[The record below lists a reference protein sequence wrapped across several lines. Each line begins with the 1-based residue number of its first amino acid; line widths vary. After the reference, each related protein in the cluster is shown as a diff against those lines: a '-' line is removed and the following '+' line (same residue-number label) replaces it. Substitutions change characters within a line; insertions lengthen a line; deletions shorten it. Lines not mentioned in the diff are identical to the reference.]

1 MGDWNSARTAARA
14 LIVFLGLGLFVTPV
28 SAHQFA
34 TRFDAPVP
42 LGLLY
47 IGAGATVFLSAVL
60 LARLD
65 TISSRQY
72 VVGAV
77 PRRFVSILR
86 VISRVGFL
94 IAFLAVLFHGIAGPR
109 APGENVATLF
119 TWSVWLKGVAL
130 IAVIVGSPWRVL
142 SPWRTVYDSL
152 CWIEGGKIRW
162 RRYPKRL
169 GHWPAFLGFALLVG
183 IIENLTR
190 VPRLPEVTAAVV
202 AAYGLVMLL
211 GAFVFGREW
220 FERADAMEVFYELL
234 GTVAPFTLHVMD
246 KSQPAIVFRYPWQG
260 CTTPVESQ
268 TMVAFVVTMVYTVT
282 FDGFAESPVYRE
294 IYFGVQEMFGVG
306 GTVSVLL
313 YCLGLIGFVGGFMTI
328 ATVVDRVITEG
339 QTRVELTNQHH
350 IDSDGGATVTTV
362 LALGPTVLPIA
373 AGYEFAHNF
382 SYVLTYAGRLPTI
395 VGAPSVD
402 LLWWLSLPLLW
413 GTQVLLI
420 VVGHVVAVVTADAV
434 VRQLTSTDQWAIVAH
449 VPLLILMIGYTVLSL
464 WIVSLPVAV

>member
-1 MGDWNSARTAARA
+1 MGDRNSALTAAHA
-14 LIVFLGLGLFVTPV
+14 LIIFLGLGLFVTPV

-42 LGLLY
+42 LGFVY

-60 LARLD
+60 LVRFD
-65 TISSRQY
+65 TTPSRDHII
-72 VVGAV
+72 GAV
-77 PRRFVSILR
+77 SRRLINVLR

-109 APGENVATLF
+109 APGENVATLL

-130 IAVIVGSPWRVL
+130 VAVIVGSPWRVL
-142 SPWRTVYDSL
+142 SPWRTVYNSL
-152 CWIEGGKIRW
+152 CWIEDGEIRW
-162 RRYPKRL
+162 RRYPEWL
-169 GHWPAFLGFALLVG
+169 GHWPAFLGFVILIG

-190 VPRLPEVTAAVV
+190 VPRLPEVTAVVV
-202 AAYGLVMLL
+202 AAYGLVMLF

-234 GTVAPFTLHVMD
+234 GTVAPFRLHAMD
-246 KSQPAIVFRYPWQG
+246 KSQPAIVFRYPWQD

-282 FDGFAESPVYRE
+282 FDGFAESPIYRE
-294 IYFGVQEMFGVG
+294 IYFWVQEAFGVG
-306 GTVSVLL
+306 GIVSVLL

-328 ATVVDRVITEG
+328 AIVVGRVITKG
-339 QTRVELTNQHH
+339 QKRAGLTNQHH
-350 IDSDGGATVTTV
+350 IDSDGEGTVTTV

-373 AGYEFAHNF
+373 AAYEFAHNV

-395 VGAPSVD
+395 VGAPSINP
-402 LLWWLSLPLLW
+402 LWWLSLPLLW
-413 GTQVLLI
+413 GAQVLLI
-420 VVGHVVAVVTADAV
+420 VAGHIIAVVTADAII
-434 VRQLTSTDQWAIVAH
+434 RELTPTDQWAIVAH
-449 VPLLILMIGYTVLSL
+449 MPLLILMIGYTLLSL